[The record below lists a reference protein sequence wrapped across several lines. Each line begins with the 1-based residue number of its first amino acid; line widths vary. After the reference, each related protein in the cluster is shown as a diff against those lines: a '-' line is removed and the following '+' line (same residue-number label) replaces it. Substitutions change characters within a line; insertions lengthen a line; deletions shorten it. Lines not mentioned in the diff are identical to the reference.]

1 MNQKN
6 KDKDKDTDKQNL
18 LSKAEFRIRLME
30 YLASEHKPKYVRQGY
45 RQRKANKQVVYK
57 KV

>member
-1 MNQKN
+1 VNQKN
-6 KDKDKDTDKQNL
+6 KDKDTDKQNL

-30 YLASEHKPKYVRQGY
+30 YLTSEHKPKYVRKWY
-45 RQRKANKQVVYK
+45 HSRKANKQVVYK